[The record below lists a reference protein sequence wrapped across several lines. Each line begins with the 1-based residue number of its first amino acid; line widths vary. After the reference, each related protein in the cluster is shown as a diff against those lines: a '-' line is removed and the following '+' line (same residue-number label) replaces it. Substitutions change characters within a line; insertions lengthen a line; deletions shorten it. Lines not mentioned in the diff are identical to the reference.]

1 MNILLLLCIAL
12 YKKQMNE
19 MINTNDGVNKKIS
32 HHINMT
38 EDENFLKKFKKPQ
51 YKNLFINIKRM

>member
-12 YKKQMNE
+12 YIKQMNE

-38 EDENFLKKFKKPQ
+38 EDENFLKKFKKDT
-51 YKNLFINIKRM
+51 I